1 MFLVSFVSYNGNL
14 QSSFREYNLII
25 IYWNGLSISLQ
36 IGFMADVEHQH
47 SVSHYPQNP
56 ACCDLISNT
65 LLIGTTYPFPM
76 PCFSW
81 YYPCLLMCS
90 FLAGNEQLIL
100 TAVIR
105 HLDRKNVSRDVQ
117 TKSDIIQ
124 TATSLARQ
132 LRSRG
137 YAAELVVA
145 GDLCKHLRKTLEAVE
160 LGSVEDLNLNE
171 SLQHLLE
178 DCLME
183 VVRGVCPYYSAQFLY
198 WYLCFP
204 FLS

>member
-1 MFLVSFVSYNGNL
+1 MGY
-14 QSSFREYNLII
+14 
-25 IYWNGLSISLQ
+25 LSRYKL
-36 IGFMADVEHQH
+36 GFMEDLEHPH

-65 LLIGTTYPFPM
+65 LLISTTHSFPM
-76 PCFSW
+76 LCFSW
-81 YYPCLLMCS
+81 YYLCLLMCS

-105 HLDRKNVSRDVQ
+105 HLDHKNVSRDVQ